1 MAIIKIRNAAIDLDA
16 AEIPNISAGKITSG
30 TLAIARLADSSIT
43 PAKLHNDAKVV
54 KSDSAPSNPVEGN
67 LWYDT
72 ANDVLMVYDSTDS
85 QFVKVVRI
93 VPEISSITGSIVT
106 TISGNLTLNGT
117 GFLTSGLIV
126 SFTPSGGS
134 ASTVTVTPT
143 NDTTATVAIP
153 SAIYGQST
161 DTVIGIKVTN
171 SDAKTSGVVN
181 STVVALPSGG
191 TITNSGGYRIHTFT
205 SSGTFV
211 NTIASLSC
219 QYLVIAGGG
228 GSGRQHGGGGGAGG
242 YRNSV
247 SGETSGANA
256 SAESA
261 LTLTTGS
268 KTVTIG
274 SGGAGSTGEYVRG
287 SSGTNS
293 VFDTITSTGGGGGG
307 SYQPNLSSAG
317 DGLSGGSG
325 GGGGSI
331 ESSNTGTGYANSGG
345 AGTSGQGMAGGDS
358 AYAGAGGGGASQV
371 GEDGSGA
378 SPGGDAGNGGN
389 GLSSSINGSS
399 TGRAGG
405 GAGGSYGGSNQSSGS
420 RGIATSGGGNGGW
433 GAENGTNGTAN
444 TGGGAG
450 GGGVLANGA
459 SNGGSGIV
467 IVRYQI

>member
-1 MAIIKIRNAAIDLDA
+1 MTKARHTANLVDANGDIQTSHLDNV
-16 AEIPNISAGKITSG
+16 PNEVAV
-30 TLAIARLADSSIT
+30 SS
-43 PAKLHNDAKVV
+43 
-54 KSDSAPSNPVEGN
+54 SAPGSPSEGD

-72 ANDVLMVYDSTDS
+72 TNEILKVYNTTDS
-85 QFVKVVRI
+85 AFVKVVRV
-93 VPEISSITGSIVT
+93 VPTLDS
-106 TISGNLTLNGT
+106 ISGNIINANATNLTLTGT
-117 GFLTSGLIV
+117 GFLSSGLIV

-134 ASTVTVTPT
+134 ATNVTVTPT
-143 NDTTATVAIP
+143 SDLAATVAVP
-153 SAIYGQST
+153 SGIYGQST

-171 SDAKTSGVVN
+171 SDNKAS
-181 STVVALPSGG
+181 STVNKTVVGLPTGG
-191 TITNSGGYRIHTFT
+191 TISNSGGYRIHTFT
-205 SSGTFV
+205 SSGTFT
-211 NTIASLSC
+211 NTIANLSV

-242 YRNSV
+242 YRCSV
-247 SGETSGANA
+247 TGETSGGGA

-261 LTLTTGS
+261 LTLSTGN
-268 KTVTIG
+268 KTVTVG
-274 SGGAGSTGEYVRG
+274 AGGAGSTGEYIRG

-307 SYQPNLSSAG
+307 SYQASVNSAG

-325 GGGGSI
+325 GGAGSI
-331 ESSNTGTGYANSGG
+331 ESTNTGSGYANSGG
-345 AGTSGQGMAGGDS
+345 AGTSGQGYAGGNS

-371 GEDGSGA
+371 GEDGSGG
-378 SPGGDAGNGGN
+378 SPAGDAGNGGN
-389 GLSSSINGSS
+389 GQTSSINGTS

-433 GAENGTNGTAN
+433 GAESGTNGTAN

-459 SNGGSGIV
+459 STGGSGIV
-467 IVRYQI
+467 IVRYQL